1 VAGDEPEPEDPP
13 RSDPD
18 QPRVPPPV
26 GSPRPAGGPGTGH
39 PMVRLSLPTPL
50 AEGEVDESFPP
61 AVLWSMKYRRHLRLG
76 SREDEELREHL
87 GEGDEAIYFI
97 DDGPNRCMV
106 GRIVGT
112 SPDGCI
118 YCLVASTDLGSYWD
132 CANGTLALSEIFSGT
147 RRLSLCSVYQADRG
161 ASNVMEV
168 ERFSRARDV
177 PVEYLPPHPLI
188 EFADDE

>member
-1 VAGDEPEPEDPP
+1 VAGDEPEPEDPLW
-13 RSDPD
+13 SDTD
-18 QPRVPPPV
+18 QLSAQPPG
-26 GSPRPAGGPGTGH
+26 GSPLPAVGLGAGVPII
-39 PMVRLSLPTPL
+39 RLSLPTPL
-50 AEGEVDESFPP
+50 AEGEVDESIPP

-87 GEGDEAIYFI
+87 GEGDEAVYFI

-112 SPDGCI
+112 SSDGCT
-118 YCLVASTDLGSYWD
+118 YCLVASTGLGSYWS
-132 CANGTLALSEIFSGT
+132 CANGVLPLTEIFSGT
-147 RRLSLCSVYQADRG
+147 RHLSLCSVYQADRG

-188 EFADDE
+188 EFGDDE

>member
-13 RSDPD
+13 SSDPD
-18 QPRVPPPV
+18 QLVVPAPA
-26 GSPRPAGGPGTGH
+26 GSPLPAGGLGMGLPII
-39 PMVRLSLPTPL
+39 RLSLPTPL
-50 AEGEVDESFPP
+50 AQGEVEESIPP

-87 GEGDEAIYFI
+87 GEGDEAVYFI

-112 SPDGCI
+112 SSDGCI
-118 YCLVASTDLGSYWD
+118 YCLVASTDLGSYWSA
-132 CANGTLALSEIFSGT
+132 ANGTLPLTEIFSGT
-147 RRLSLCSVYQADRG
+147 RHLSLCSVYQADRG

-177 PVEYLPPHPLI
+177 PAEYLPPHPLI
-188 EFADDE
+188 EFTDEQ